1 MDSSS
6 AAYRFKITGESIAG
20 IPPLQHARCR
30 NLNQPDSLHLPSI
43 SSFVSLR
50 DDTDTLRLSINFVN
64 FSLIISETPGPWID
78 SVISRLWIFMR
89 IYRRFGDAKMHRMH
103 IVCKNV

>member
-6 AAYRFKITGESIAG
+6 AAYRFKITGETVAG
-20 IPPLQHARCR
+20 IPPLRHARCR
-30 NLNQPDSLHLPSI
+30 KLNQPDSLHLLSI

-50 DDTDTLRLSINFVN
+50 DDTNTLRLSINFAS
-64 FSLIISETPGPWID
+64 FSLIISQTSGPWID
-78 SVISRLWIFMR
+78 LVISRLRIFMR
-89 IYRRFGDAKMHRMH
+89 VYKRFGDVKMHRMH